1 MPADSG
7 RRRMIKIAICDDD
20 LNQKQNIKALVESVF
35 IRKEQLY
42 EITEYTSG
50 EELVKDM
57 PEARYN
63 IALLDIDM
71 PTMDGIEVANKI
83 NEIYKDVNVVFVT
96 NRSDLVFEAL
106 TCNPYRFVRKEYLEE
121 GIDEAML
128 SLITK
133 ISNETYVVSF
143 GDKKD
148 HYSFRIN
155 DLVYIESKKHYVYFR
170 LDNEEEYKIRD
181 RLANYERKLVDYGFI
196 KIHGSILVNVRKIR
210 KINSVEVVL
219 VNGEKLPISRSN
231 SEKIKMHFLNEM
243 RRHVNGVIV

>member
-57 PEARYN
+57 PEARYD

-96 NRSDLVFEAL
+96 DRSDLVFEAL

-121 GIDEAML
+121 GIDEAMS

-143 GDKKD
+143 GDKKE

-155 DLVYIESKKHYVYFR
+155 DLLYIESKKHYVYFH
-170 LDNEEEYKIRD
+170 LDDGQSHRVRTKMNNCETNLKP
-181 RLANYERKLVDYGFI
+181 YGFVRTHI
-196 KIHGSILVNVRKIR
+196 SILVNVRKVRRITS
-210 KINSVEVVL
+210 KEILLIN
-219 VNGEKLPISRSN
+219 GTKLPVSRSN
-231 SEKIKMHFLNEM
+231 AEKVKLQFSEEM
-243 RRHVNGVIV
+243 GRHVNGISI

>member
-20 LNQKQNIKALVESVF
+20 LNQKQNIKALVESIF

-57 PEARYN
+57 PEARYD

-210 KINSVEVVL
+210 KISSVEVVL

>member
-210 KINSVEVVL
+210 KISSVEVVL

>member
-57 PEARYN
+57 PEARYD

-148 HYSFRIN
+148 HYSFKIN

-210 KINSVEVVL
+210 KISSVEVVL

>member
-1 MPADSG
+1 
-7 RRRMIKIAICDDD
+7 MIKIAICDDD
-20 LNQKQNIKALVESVF
+20 LKQQLNIKGLVENVF
-35 IRKEQLY
+35 IREEQTY
-42 EITEYTSG
+42 EIIEYTSG
-50 EELVKDM
+50 EKLVTDM
-57 PEARYN
+57 PEARYD
-63 IALLDIDM
+63 IVLLDIDM

-83 NEIYKDVNVVFVT
+83 DEIWKDVNVVFVT

-106 TCNPYRFVRKEYLEE
+106 SCNPYRFIRKEYMEE
-121 GIDEAML
+121 GIDEAMS

-143 GDKKD
+143 GDKKE
-148 HYSFRIN
+148 HYSFKIN

-170 LDNEEEYKIRD
+170 LDDEEEYKIRD
-181 RLANYERKLVDYGFI
+181 RLANYEKKLADYGFI

-210 KINSVEVVL
+210 KISSVEVVL